1 MLRVRIGIAVLVI
14 VIIGALY
21 SLSNSANEAAKKEMG
36 PYSTAPHTHE
46 GEGPDAHKGEAGH
59 EAEAGH
65 EGEGMPAG
73 QSAKATQAT
82 SDDKEMYKLLK
93 IEDLAPGS
101 GDLPKPGDTVVLHYT
116 GTMTDGTKFDS
127 SRDRGEPF
135 EFMYGSG
142 QVIKGWELAVGTMR
156 KGCKRK
162 VTIPPELGY
171 GPAGMGK
178 IPANATLVFDMEM
191 LDIKPLKP

>member
-1 MLRVRIGIAVLVI
+1 MLRVRIGIAILVVVI
-14 VIIGALY
+14 VGALY
-21 SLSNSANEAAKKEMG
+21 SLSNSANDAAKKEMG

-46 GEGPDAHKGEAGH
+46 GEGPDAHQGEA
-59 EAEAGH
+59 APA
-65 EGEGMPAG
+65 GEGVPAG
-73 QSAKATQAT
+73 QTAKTTQAM

-116 GTMTDGTKFDS
+116 GTLTDGSKFDS
-127 SRDRGEPF
+127 SRDRGQPF

-142 QVIKGWELAVGTMR
+142 QVIKGWELAVSTMR
-156 KGCKRK
+156 KGCRRK

-171 GPAGMGK
+171 GPQGMGK
-178 IPANATLVFDMEM
+178 IGPNSTLLFDMEM
-191 LDIKPLKP
+191 LDIKPLKKQP

>member
-1 MLRVRIGIAVLVI
+1 MLRVRIGIAILVI
-14 VIIGALY
+14 VIMGALF

-36 PYSTAPHTHE
+36 PYSTAPHSHE
-46 GEGPDAHKGEAGH
+46 GEGPDAHKGEA
-59 EAEAGH
+59 AH
-65 EGEGMPAG
+65 EGEGAPAA
-73 QSAKATQAT
+73 QTAKATQAM

-127 SRDRGEPF
+127 SRDRVEPF

-142 QVIKGWELAVGTMR
+142 QVIKGWELAVSSMR

-171 GPAGMGK
+171 GPTGMGK
-178 IPANATLVFDMEM
+178 IPANATLIFDMEM
-191 LDIKPLKP
+191 LDIKPLKPQP